1 MLGLVISVFLRSC
14 LRLCVFYLIVL
25 KSSSLLLLVE
35 NGVCLYELVNFSIV
49 TIDEQFFFFFDVTM
63 AVLLL
68 FIYIEEQLT

>member
-49 TIDEQFFFFFDVTM
+49 TIDEQFFFFDVTM